1 MWLVC
6 VHSRAPT
13 ELRMFNVLV
22 LSQFITL
29 QGSLPPLFFLL
40 ACGNDIRKKILALR
54 GILEYKK
61 YWIYEASSKYF
72 RVTKSSNCPWLK
84 IEFLFYSP

>member
-1 MWLVC
+1 MCLVC
-6 VHSRAPT
+6 VSIAELS
-13 ELRMFNVLV
+13 ELRTFNVLV

-40 ACGNDIRKKILALR
+40 ACGNDTRKKNLALR
-54 GILEYKK
+54 RILEYKK

-84 IEFLFYSP
+84 IEFLFYFP